1 MFTCIICNHTCVYT
15 IPSALPSR
23 KTSRLNLNQAL
34 DLTSY
39 IDQTSNIQHQHVCK
53 HRETIVNTNTLN
65 IIKHQ
70 STPIKTIYHHGILT
84 SKPTT
89 RRPSGRSMPL
99 KTSPKTTCFLRQLG
113 DSHGKFYE
121 VYGKP

>member
-34 DLTSY
+34 NLTFC

-53 HRETIVNTNTLN
+53 HRKTFVNTNTLN

-70 STPIKTIYHHGILT
+70 STQYPDFKTYD
-84 SKPTT
+84 PTT
-89 RRPSGRSMPL
+89 QWQIHAAEDFAEDHVLPAAAWGFSW
-99 KTSPKTTCFLRQLG
+99 
-113 DSHGKFYE
+113 E
-121 VYGKP
+121 VL